1 MVKIVIMAPRGH
13 MDGLIVASAAR
24 RKEIQIVG
32 GVGTP
37 GRDYIGQDIGLVAG
51 IGIEVGAKV
60 YGDLEEIIDA
70 CDLVIDFSTVDLSM
84 KTLECCLAHKKAY
97 ICGTTGFSEEQT
109 KKLLAAGEVIP
120 MMKAANTSFVV
131 NVMRKILGEVAE
143 KLGSKCHIDVIDMH
157 SWNKPDA
164 PSGTAKE
171 LGEEMARMS
180 PDKTYEDITFHS
192 LRSGNIPST
201 HKVVFG
207 CMGERLEITHDAFDW
222 SCFAEGACDAASFM
236 AGKGP
241 GLYTMEDVIGM

>member
-1 MVKIVIMAPRGH
+1 MAPKGH
-13 MDGLIVASAAR
+13 MDRLIVAAAAKR
-24 RKEIQIVG
+24 SEIRIVG
-32 GVGTP
+32 GVGVP
-37 GRDYIGQDIGLVAG
+37 GRDEIGQYIGLVAG
-51 IGIEVGAKV
+51 IGTEIGAKV
-60 YGDLEEIIDA
+60 YGDLEEIIDQ

-84 KTLECCLAHKKAY
+84 KTLDCCLAHKKAY
-97 ICGTTGFSEEQT
+97 ICGTTGFSVEQT
-109 KKLLAAGEVIP
+109 AKLVAAGEVIP

-143 KLGSKCHIDVIDMH
+143 KLGSKCHIDVIEMH
-157 SWNKPDA
+157 SASKPDK

-171 LGEEMARMS
+171 LGEEMAKMS
-180 PDKTYEDITFHS
+180 PDKSYEDITFHS

-201 HKVVFG
+201 HKVIFG

-222 SCFAEGACDAASFM
+222 SCFAEGACDAAEYM

>member
-13 MDGLIVASAAR
+13 MDRLIVASAAR
-24 RKEIQIVG
+24 RKDIQIVG

-84 KTLECCLAHKKAY
+84 KTLESCLAHKKAY
-97 ICGTTGFSEEQT
+97 ICGTTGFTEEQT
-109 KKLLAAGEVIP
+109 EKLLAAGNVIP

-157 SWNKPDA
+157 S
-164 PSGTAKE
+164 
-171 LGEEMARMS
+171 
-180 PDKTYEDITFHS
+180 
-192 LRSGNIPST
+192 
-201 HKVVFG
+201 
-207 CMGERLEITHDAFDW
+207 
-222 SCFAEGACDAASFM
+222 
-236 AGKGP
+236 
-241 GLYTMEDVIGM
+241 